1 MSPGSAADLVRQAR
15 ERLEAS
21 PDEAIRQFRDAV
33 ALLRKVKT
41 GEDAVTK
48 AEALVSLGKA
58 YMARQAGVRAD
69 NVEQAIKWY
78 DAALRFLYHRPFRG
92 TADDHLISESER
104 VRALLAIAYDERVL
118 GSREENLSRILVHT
132 DSVDLDDEE
141 DTELRAMT
149 RMLRGKAYRD
159 RSDAQGLGVIDHDT
173 ALYFF
178 RDALRQ
184 LDGREETRTWADVHL
199 EIGKT
204 LLRPAAG
211 RDDTPW
217 TDAAEHLQKAL
228 DGYARIGWAVG
239 IAAVHEQLGNYCL
252 RRDGTDFREKALD
265 HYSLAVR
272 HLSPDDNPT
281 QWAQVQA
288 AMARL
293 ALDGGSDAI
302 DVALSHFASALDALT
317 RSEHAAMRL
326 TALIEPAFLQL
337 DAGRWESAAASFEE
351 ALELALAGVNQAK
364 TMTGRRA
371 AVSDISDLAHGLAYS
386 HYRRG
391 NLDEAV
397 IALESG
403 RARLLAETL
412 QWTDPDGAALTAAQR
427 RQLARITRRIQE
439 LESAQYGGMSSV
451 EGNDRLGVLRARRN
465 TIVDRIQRSQRRHAA
480 PKRPELSEIA
490 PDEPGTALVVP
501 LIGPVGSTIFILTA
515 ADRHVAPEN
524 VLELPENTAAEI
536 DRWLGGGD
544 TSPGWL
550 HAYQHRN
557 DGAMQQ
563 ELWRTV
569 MLDVCGDLWDTFAG
583 RLWDRLRE
591 LGISRVTFVP
601 TAGLQFLPLHAA
613 APRGPGPARSFMD
626 DVTVTYAPSAY
637 VLAVSKRRGTAR
649 TIRGPALLAGVTRY
663 EELPPLPSV
672 KDELDLIGAALGSST
687 ILLDEQASRK
697 QVLRQLAGA
706 SIVHLACHGAAWALG
721 GAIFRMAWSPPPVL
735 HLWNE
740 GLSFQ
745 DILLQDL
752 HKVRLVCLSA
762 CDTGMV
768 DESLPWDEFEG
779 LANVFL
785 QAGAAAVVSSL
796 WAVDDRSTALLM
808 QRFYENLRQR
818 DQDPAAALRAAQL
831 WLRDSTRASLAAVYE
846 QRIEEGHGQ
855 FVDAYSDLA
864 LGGDGDERPYAH
876 PFYWAPFT
884 LTGQ

>member
-1 MSPGSAADLVRQAR
+1 MSPGSAADLVRQAH

-33 ALLRKVKT
+33 RLLKKVKT

-48 AEALVSLGKA
+48 AEALAGLGNA

-92 TADDHLISESER
+92 TADDHLIGESER
-104 VRALLAIAYDERVL
+104 VRARLAIAYDERVL
-118 GSREENLSRILVHT
+118 GSREENISRILVHT

-141 DTELRAMT
+141 DTELRAVT

-184 LDGREETRTWADVHL
+184 LDGREETRTWAEVHL
-199 EIGKT
+199 EIGRT
-204 LLRPAAG
+204 LLRTTA
-211 RDDTPW
+211 DHW
-217 TDAAEHLQKAL
+217 NDAAEHLQKAL
-228 DGYARIGWAVG
+228 DGYTRLGWAVG

-252 RRDGTDFREKALD
+252 RRAGEVDGTGFREKALD
-265 HYSLAVR
+265 HYSLAAR

-281 QWAQVQA
+281 RWAQVQA

-293 ALDGGSDAI
+293 ALDGDSDAM
-302 DVALSHFASALDALT
+302 DLALSHFASALDALT
-317 RSEHAAMRL
+317 RPEHAAMRL
-326 TALIEPAFLQL
+326 PLLIEPARLQL
-337 DAGRWESAAASFEE
+337 HAGRWESAAASYEE
-351 ALELALAGVNQAK
+351 ALELALAGINQANS
-364 TMTGRRA
+364 MIGRRA

-391 NLDEAV
+391 NLDEALL
-397 IALESG
+397 ALESG

-412 QWTDPDGAALTAAQR
+412 QWSDPDGTALTAAQR
-427 RQLARITRRIQE
+427 RQLARITRKIHE
-439 LESAQYGGMSSV
+439 LESAQYGGMSSI
-451 EGNDRLGVLRARRN
+451 ENSDRLGGLRGQRS
-465 TIVDRIQRSQRRHAA
+465 TMVDRIQRSQRRHTA

-501 LIGPVGSTIFILTA
+501 LIGPVGSAIFILTA
-515 ADRHVAPEN
+515 GDRHVAPDN

-536 DRWLGGGD
+536 DRWLRGGD

-550 HAYQHRN
+550 RAYRHR
-557 DGAMQQ
+557 DEGATQQ

-591 LGISRVTFVP
+591 LGTSRITFVP

-613 APRGPGPARSFMD
+613 APRGTGPARPFMD

-649 TIRGPALLAGVTRY
+649 TIRGPALLAGVSRY

-672 KDELDLIGAALGSST
+672 KDELDLVGAALGSST
-687 ILLDEQASRK
+687 ILLDEQAGRK
-697 QVLRQLAGA
+697 QVLRRLGGA

-745 DILLQDL
+745 DILLQEL
-752 HKVRLVCLSA
+752 RKVRLVCLSA

-808 QRFYENLRQR
+808 RHFYENLLQR